1 MSKIKEL
8 VKKHWDVVSYL
19 FFGVLTTLVSWITDA
34 GFMLLFEK
42 CGMNGE
48 LNIIISNVLSW
59 IFAVIFAF
67 ITNKLWVF
75 NSKSFEAKTLW
86 YEIGTFVSARLVTLL
101 IETGILAGA
110 ALIFG
115 SDNTVVNIIMKVI
128 TSIIVVVLN
137 YIFSKLIIFRKKDDA
152 KKSDEKDEKNSG
164 NAI

>member
-19 FFGVLTTLVSWITDA
+19 FFGVLTTLVSWITYA